1 MRTQESTSVS
11 YFFCL
16 IIIHCPF
23 TMRALVLVPCK
34 ERSRF
39 VDSQAWFC
47 LWSERGISSIVLR
60 PLSCP
65 CCFPC
70 IPCRRNPSL
79 CGVGGSC
86 CQSVPC
92 PRVSPLIQ
100 MPPQTS
106 SKCRLLDIS
115 RQLFSP
121 ESPCSC
127 IDTLPDPSAT
137 PPGTCS
143 QTSSIRYWHHW
154 TRKQKL

>member
-39 VDSQAWFC
+39 VDSQACFC

-65 CCFPC
+65 LLLSLHSLQEG
-70 IPCRRNPSL
+70 PSL

-86 CQSVPC
+86 CRSVPC
-92 PRVSPLIQ
+92 PRVSPLLIQ

-127 IDTLPDPSAT
+127 IDIARSFSHSSWDVLPDLV
-137 PPGTCS
+137 PPLLAS
-143 QTSSIRYWHHW
+143 
-154 TRKQKL
+154 LD